1 MVHNDIRTKIVA
13 TIGPASDSVS
23 KLEQLM
29 KAGLRVARLNFS
41 HGDYPSHKKLV
52 RNIRKAAK
60 NLGIEVAI
68 LQDLQGPRI
77 RIGNVDEKGITAKKG
92 SKIALVSQKM
102 HAIGIRGYQTVPIQY
117 EDLFKDVHK
126 GTLILI
132 EDGTIQLKVVNVRQG
147 VIYCKT
153 KVSGIIKSHK
163 GMNIPGV
170 TLTVDVITK
179 KDKEDIIF
187 GQTQEVDYVALSFVK
202 DASDI
207 KRLKMLIKKAEK
219 KGTTIQTKTI
229 AKIER
234 QEALDHLDAIVDEV
248 DGIMVARGDLGI
260 EIEAQKVP
268 IWQKTM
274 ILKCL
279 QQAKP
284 VIVATQMLDSMIKNP
299 RPTRAEVS
307 DVANAIIDHTDG
319 IMLSGESAV
328 GKYPVQAVK
337 MMHDI
342 ALETEGSCYDDLL
355 CGREHA
361 QGRQP
366 GLAFAACHLAMSTQA
381 KAALVF
387 TRTGHSARLLA
398 RHRPELPII
407 ALTPEKK
414 TQRQLALTWGVIG
427 VQVSEKATMKSMV
440 EKAAKLLKQQG
451 LIKKGDPIIIAASD
465 PFGKIP
471 ELTHVRVW
479 HEGERL

>member
-1 MVHNDIRTKIVA
+1 MLKHDIRTKIVA
-13 TIGPASDSVS
+13 TIGPASESVA

-52 RNIRKAAK
+52 KNIRKAAK

-77 RIGNVDEKGITAKKG
+77 RIGDVDEKGITAKKG

-102 HAIGIRGYQTVPIQY
+102 HAIGVRGYQSVPIQY
-117 EDLFKDVHK
+117 EDLYKDVKK

-132 EDGTIQLKVVNVRQG
+132 EDGTIQLKVASVRQG

-153 KVSGIIKSHK
+153 KVGGLIKSHK

-187 GQTQEVDYVALSFVK
+187 GQSQEVDYVALSFVK
-202 DASDI
+202 DATDI
-207 KRLKMLIKKAEK
+207 KQLKTLIKKAEK
-219 KGTTIQTKTI
+219 KRTIIRTKTI

-234 QEALDHLDAIVDEV
+234 QEALDNLDGIINEV

-260 EIEAQKVP
+260 EIEPQKVP
-268 IWQKTM
+268 VWQKTM
-274 ILKCL
+274 ILNCL

-307 DVANAIIDHTDG
+307 DVANAIIDHADG

-328 GKYPVQAVK
+328 GKYPVKAVK

-342 ALETEGSCYDDLL
+342 AIETEGSCYDDLL

-387 TRTGHSARLLA
+387 TRTGDSARLLA

-407 ALTPEKK
+407 ALTPQKK
-414 TQRQLALTWGVIG
+414 THRQLALSWGVVGIH
-427 VQVSEKATMKSMV
+427 VSEKATMKSMI
-440 EKAAKLLKQQG
+440 EKALVFLKKQG
-451 LIKKGDPIIIAASD
+451 FVKKGDPIIIAASD
-465 PFGKIP
+465 PFGKVP
-471 ELTHVRVW
+471 ELTNVRVW
-479 HEGERL
+479 HEGEKL